1 MNLASPR
8 LLAPLLAVALVA
20 LAPAPAVAAMF
31 CVGTGV
37 QFQNAL
43 STAETNGVD
52 DEIRIRTGTLIRDT
66 PMASGF
72 IYLYSSNLTQ
82 DLDISGGWNA
92 TCTQQT
98 HDPRLTVLS
107 GAGLGQ
113 VLGLG
118 HYGAGGAGT
127 IRLRNLSLRNGRGTS
142 SGFGIGLQ
150 VTAWEG
156 ANGAA
161 ELEHLLIQLNDNH
174 APVIAG
180 SALRLMDATGGRL
193 DATVRNVQIDG
204 NRNRGVVVDSAN
216 ALSVYRI
223 TQSTVT
229 ANLVIGPGF
238 AAVEAYG
245 PGFLWVANNV
255 FAGNGVA
262 TDFAVGSTPSH
273 LRNNHI
279 GGLSGS
285 PGSNQG
291 MTSGDPRLVA
301 DGVWWRPGVG
311 SPLRDTGIAA
321 PNGGTGTLDIAG
333 NPRVRGPAVDRG
345 AYEAAPDLDTIW
357 RNGFQGN

>member
-8 LLAPLLAVALVA
+8 LPAALLAVALAA
-20 LAPAPAVAAMF
+20 LAPARAEAALF
-31 CVGTGV
+31 CVATGA

-43 STAETNGVD
+43 FMAAENGVD
-52 DEIRIRTGTLIRDT
+52 DEIRIRAGTLMRDT
-66 PMASGF
+66 AVVSGF
-72 IYLYSSNLTQ
+72 MFNYASNLAQ

-92 TCTQQT
+92 NCTQRT

-118 HYGAGGAGT
+118 HYGAGGTGT

-142 SGFGIGLQ
+142 SGYGTGLQ

-174 APVIAG
+174 APVNVG
-180 SALRLMDATGGRL
+180 GALRLMDASGARL
-193 DATVRNVQIDG
+193 DVTVRNVQIDG
-204 NRNRGVVVDSAN
+204 NRNRGVIVDSAN
-216 ALSVYRI
+216 AASVYRI
-223 TQSTVT
+223 SQSTVT
-229 ANLVIGPGF
+229 ANLIVSQGF
-238 AAVEAYG
+238 AAAHAFG
-245 PGFLWVANNV
+245 PGFLWLANNV
-255 FAGNGVA
+255 FAGNGVE
-262 TDFAVGSTPSH
+262 TDLWIGNTPSH

-279 GGLSGS
+279 GGIGGS

-291 MTSGDPRLVA
+291 MTSGDPGLVA
-301 DGVWWRPGVG
+301 DGVWWRPGAG
-311 SPLRDTGIAA
+311 SPLRDTGFAA
-321 PNGGTGTLDIAG
+321 PNGGTGSLDIAG

-345 AYEAAPDLDTIW
+345 AFEAAPDLDTIW

>member
-8 LLAPLLAVALVA
+8 LPAALLAVALAA
-20 LAPAPAVAAMF
+20 LAPARAEAAMF
-31 CVGTGV
+31 CVATGG
-37 QFQNAL
+37 QLQNAL
-43 STAETNGVD
+43 SMAEANGVD
-52 DEIRIRTGTLIRDT
+52 DEIRIRSGTLMRDI

-72 IYLYSSNLTQ
+72 MFLYSSNLAQ

-92 TCTQQT
+92 NCTQRT

-118 HYGAGGAGT
+118 HYGAGGTGT

-142 SGFGIGLQ
+142 SGYGTGLQ

-174 APVIAG
+174 APVSTG
-180 SALRLMDATGGRL
+180 HALRLMDSSGARL
-193 DATVRNVQIDG
+193 DVTLRNVQVDG
-204 NRNRGVVVDSAN
+204 NRNRGLIVDSAN
-216 ALSVYRI
+216 ATSVYRI
-223 TQSTVT
+223 SQSTVT
-229 ANLVIGPGF
+229 ANLIVNQGF
-238 AAVEAYG
+238 AAVEVYG

-262 TDFAVGSTPSH
+262 TDLSIGNAPSH
-273 LRNNHI
+273 LRNNHV
-279 GGLSGS
+279 GGIVGS

-311 SPLRDTGIAA
+311 SPLRDTGIAT
-321 PNGGTGTLDIAG
+321 PNGGTGSLDIAG

-345 AYEAAPDLDTIW
+345 AFEAAPDLDTIW
-357 RNGFQGN
+357 RNGFQAN